1 MKKGHFHIQKKH
13 LIGFLQTIS
22 IFTISLKRVL
32 PLKHLKECMKKNKT
46 YVQDSDISTILSSLG
61 FKNITEEWP
70 IRFIDSLPY
79 SFTDI
84 FDVHSRWIRKSQDNI
99 FSEVLVG
106 VNSFNRRVIDIIIS
120 SVCGKCKSQASEHIH
135 CINPE
140 WKGFL
145 KKLISLNEQYVTG
158 MALEAKEGMYKTE

>member
-1 MKKGHFHIQKKH
+1 MK
-13 LIGFLQTIS
+13 
-22 IFTISLKRVL
+22 R
-32 PLKHLKECMKKNKT
+32 NKT
-46 YVQDSDISTILSSLG
+46 AIQDSDIFTILSSLG

-106 VNSFNRRVIDIIIS
+106 LNSFNHRVIDIIIS
-120 SVCGKCKSQASEHIH
+120 SVCGKCKSQASEHIS

-145 KKLISLNEQYVTG
+145 KKLISLNEQYVNR
-158 MALEAKEGMYKTE
+158 MALEAPEGMYKTE